1 MIRKLQKL
9 TARYRETKFFKFT
22 NKYWE
27 TLTFP
32 LLTLIFIALLAL
44 ATNGFHAPDRAIG
57 FSKTAFSIFGQDVRW
72 YAVFISF
79 GIFAAVYTSLKEVK
93 KSNISVS
100 HATDGVLIIIPLSIL
115 GSRLYYLLFDPNASL
130 SSFFDFRSGGL
141 AIHGAII
148 VAMISA
154 AIYCWVR
161 KINMLLILD
170 IVAIGF
176 LIGQIAGRWGNFI
189 NREAHGT
196 MAGSLNFLP
205 GFIREQMHFSG
216 NNSTQLGYW
225 HPTFLYE
232 SLANLFILISLLVV
246 RRFKLL
252 KVGDMFGIYTVAYG
266 LIRGFL
272 IEPFRQDPLW
282 IGKIKQNV
290 LISVLFIIGGLIYFG
305 VKYLYFTHIP
315 YYVDATP
322 YNYETYLDPGKK
334 GRYIVNEKGEKVGS
348 VAYFLIDADLVLKM
362 GYKAILKFKLY
373 NYIFGIKTVVFS
385 KLNLKQTL
393 AESALYCSF
402 RNSYLQDKVNPFLV
416 NELMKKER
424 ACVISESEEML
435 KLADALEIKTVFYST
450 ETTENG
456 STTALYKINDLNDLK
471 DLFS

>member
-1 MIRKLQKL
+1 MIRKIQKL
-9 TARYRETKFFKFT
+9 RAKYRETKFFNFT

-32 LLTLIFIALLAL
+32 ILTLVFIILLAI
-44 ATNGFHAPDRAIG
+44 ATYGFRAPDRAIG
-57 FSKTAFSIFGQDVRW
+57 FSKTAFSVFGQEVRW

-93 KSNISVS
+93 KTRISVS

-115 GSRLYYLLFDPNASL
+115 GARLYYLLFDPNASL
-130 SSFFDFRSGGL
+130 KSFFNFREGGL

-148 VAMISA
+148 VAMMSA

-170 IVAIGF
+170 IVALGF

-196 MAGSLNFLP
+196 MAQSLNFLP
-205 GFIREQMHFSG
+205 SFIREQMHFSG
-216 NNSTQLGYW
+216 NNSTQTGFW

-232 SLANLFILISLLVV
+232 SLANLFILVLLLVV

-282 IGKIKQNV
+282 IGQIKQNV
-290 LISVLFIIGGLIYFG
+290 LISVLFIIGGLIYFL
-305 VKYLYFTHIP
+305 VKYLMFTDIP
-315 YYVDATP
+315 YYVEETP
-322 YNYETYLDPGKK
+322 YHYTTYLDPGKK

-348 VAYFLIDADLVLKM
+348 VAYFLLDANLALKL
-362 GYKAILKFKLY
+362 GYKTLFKFRLY
-373 NYIFGIKTVVFS
+373 NYLFGIKTVIFS
-385 KLNLKQTL
+385 KLNLTETL
-393 AESALYCSF
+393 AENLIYCPF
-402 RNSYLQDKVNPFLV
+402 RNSYLQDKDNPFTQ
-416 NELMKKER
+416 NELMKRER
-424 ACVISESEEML
+424 ACVISENEEVIR
-435 KLADALEIKTVFYST
+435 LADSLEIKTVFFSS
-450 ETTENG
+450 ETDENG
-456 STTALYKINDLNDLK
+456 STTALYKINDLKDLK
-471 DLFS
+471 DLFN